1 MEQQVL
7 VELINEQLKP
17 HNKTYSDVENITKW
31 FMRYTTTK
39 KEQSNFCDWAVE
51 FLMEK
56 LKMSKKLAEIEV
68 SWFILTHGLKLNK
81 EEEPT
86 DA

>member
-1 MEQQVL
+1 MEEQVL

-17 HNKTYSDVENITKW
+17 HNRTYDDVKHTSNW
-31 FMRYTTTK
+31 FMKYTTTK
-39 KEQSNFCDWAVE
+39 EEQSNFSDWAVNL
-51 FLMEK
+51 LMEK

-68 SWFILTHGLKLNK
+68 SWFILIHGLKLNK

>member
-1 MEQQVL
+1 
-7 VELINEQLKP
+7 
-17 HNKTYSDVENITKW
+17 
-31 FMRYTTTK
+31 MRYTTTK

>member
-1 MEQQVL
+1 MGF
-7 VELINEQLKP
+7 
-17 HNKTYSDVENITKW
+17 H
-31 FMRYTTTK
+31 K
-39 KEQSNFCDWAVE
+39 KRKGAR
-51 FLMEK
+51 
-56 LKMSKKLAEIEV
+56 KLAEIEV